1 MSRNREKKIQDKK
14 ENREA
19 KNYLAES
26 ISLGMCFGVAIG
38 AVIGALT
45 DNFGIWM
52 CLGISIG
59 MCLGIA
65 VGQQIKK

>member
-52 CLGISIG
+52 
-59 MCLGIA
+59 
-65 VGQQIKK
+65 